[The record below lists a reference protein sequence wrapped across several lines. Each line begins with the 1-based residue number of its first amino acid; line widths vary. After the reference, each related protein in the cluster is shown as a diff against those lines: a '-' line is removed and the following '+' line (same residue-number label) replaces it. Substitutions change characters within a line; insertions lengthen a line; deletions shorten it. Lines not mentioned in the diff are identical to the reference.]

1 MGRFGRAGQRAKR
14 PRGDAILA
22 AMAVTDAHI
31 HVQPW
36 WDMKPEVLERITR
49 GRGDLDELEKIMKSP
64 AHLLRRLDADGIE
77 RAVLV
82 NYPSPDIIGFDDRV
96 NAYVAD
102 YCRAAPDRLFP
113 MGGVHPRYAEDAAAA
128 VRQAAGLGVRALK
141 LHPPHMAVAP
151 NAYLH
156 GLPALRALYAEA
168 ERLGLPVLVHTGTSV
183 FPGARS
189 RLGEPIAVDD
199 VAVDFPRLTLV
210 LAHGG
215 RPLWMEQAFFLVRRF
230 ERVYMDVSSI
240 PPRALLRYFPRLA
253 EVADKVLYGSDWPAP
268 GVRSMADNLR
278 EFRALDLPP
287 AAVKKMVEDNAARVY
302 PL

>member
-1 MGRFGRAGQRAKR
+1 M
-14 PRGDAILA
+14 P
-22 AMAVTDAHI
+22 VTDAHI

-36 WDMKPEVLERITR
+36 WELKPEVLEVIRR
-49 GRGDLDELEKIMKSP
+49 GRADLDEIEKINRSP

-82 NYPSPDIIGFDDRV
+82 NYPSPDLMGFTSRV
-96 NAYVAD
+96 NQYVAE
-102 YCRAAPDRLFP
+102 YCAAAPDRLIA
-113 MGGVHPRYAEDAAAA
+113 MGGVHPRFTDDAGAEVRRAADM
-128 VRQAAGLGVRALK
+128 GVRALK
-141 LHPPHMAVAP
+141 LHPPHMAVEP

-156 GLPALRALYAEA
+156 GLDALRALYEEA
-168 ERLGLPVLVHTGTSV
+168 QRLKLPVMIHTGTSI

-189 RLGEPIAVDD
+189 RTGEPMPIDD
-199 VAVDFPRLTLV
+199 VAVDFPDLTII

-230 ERVYMDVSSI
+230 PRVYMDVSSI
-240 PPRALLRYFPRLA
+240 PPRSILRYWPRLA

-278 EFRALDLPP
+278 AFRELGLPAEAEAKILDG
-287 AAVKKMVEDNAARVY
+287 NARKLW
-302 PL
+302 P

>member
-1 MGRFGRAGQRAKR
+1 MT
-14 PRGDAILA
+14 
-22 AMAVTDAHI
+22 AMPVTDAHI

-36 WDMKPEVLERITR
+36 WELKPEVLEVIRR
-49 GRGDLDELEKIMKSP
+49 GRADLDEIEKINRSP

-82 NYPSPDIIGFDDRV
+82 NYPSPDLMGFTSRV
-96 NAYVAD
+96 NEYVAE
-102 YCRAAPDRLFP
+102 YCAAAPDRLIA
-113 MGGVHPRYAEDAAAA
+113 MGGVHPRFTDDAAAE
-128 VRQAAGLGVRALK
+128 VRRAADMGVRALK
-141 LHPPHMAVAP
+141 LHPPHMAVEP

-156 GLPALRALYAEA
+156 GLDALRALYEEA
-168 ERLGLPVLVHTGTSV
+168 QRLKLPVMIHTGTSI

-189 RLGEPIAVDD
+189 RTGEPMPIDD
-199 VAVDFPRLTLV
+199 VAVDFPDLTLI

-230 ERVYMDVSSI
+230 PRVYMDVSSI
-240 PPRALLRYFPRLA
+240 PPRSILRYWPRLA

-278 EFRALDLPP
+278 AFRELGLPAEAEAKILDG
-287 AAVKKMVEDNAARVY
+287 NARKLW
-302 PL
+302 P

>member
-1 MGRFGRAGQRAKR
+1 M
-14 PRGDAILA
+14 P
-22 AMAVTDAHI
+22 VTDAHI

-36 WDMKPEVLERITR
+36 WELKPEVLEVIRR
-49 GRGDLDELEKIMKSP
+49 GRADLDEIEKINRSP

-82 NYPSPDIIGFDDRV
+82 NYPSPDLMGFTSRV
-96 NAYVAD
+96 NEYVAE
-102 YCRAAPDRLFP
+102 YCAAAPDRLIA
-113 MGGVHPRYAEDAAAA
+113 MGGVHPRFTDDAAAE
-128 VRQAAGLGVRALK
+128 VRQAADMGVRALK
-141 LHPPHMAVAP
+141 LHPPHMAVEP

-156 GLPALRALYAEA
+156 GLDALRALYEEA
-168 ERLGLPVLVHTGTSV
+168 QRLKLPVMIHTGTSI

-189 RLGEPIAVDD
+189 RTGEPMPIDD
-199 VAVDFPRLTLV
+199 VAVDFPDLTLI

-230 ERVYMDVSSI
+230 PRVYMDVSSI
-240 PPRALLRYFPRLA
+240 PPQSILKYFPRLA

-278 EFRALDLPP
+278 VFRELGLPAEAEAKMLDG
-287 AAVKKMVEDNAARVY
+287 NARKLF
-302 PL
+302 P

>member
-1 MGRFGRAGQRAKR
+1 M
-14 PRGDAILA
+14 P
-22 AMAVTDAHI
+22 VTDAHI

-36 WDMKPEVLERITR
+36 WDMKPEVLDRITR
-49 GRGDLDELEKIMKSP
+49 GRGDLDELQKIMKSP
-64 AHLLRRLDADGIE
+64 SHLLRRMDADGIE

-82 NYPSPDIIGFDDRV
+82 NYPSPDIMGFGDRV
-96 NAYVAD
+96 NEYVAE

-113 MGGVHPRYAEDAAAA
+113 VGGVHPRFAGDAGAEVRRAAT
-128 VRQAAGLGVRALK
+128 QGVRALK

-151 NAYLH
+151 NDYLR
-156 GLPALRALYAEA
+156 GLDALRALYVEA
-168 ERLGLPVLVHTGTSV
+168 ERLGLPVMIHTGTSV

-199 VAVDFPRLTLV
+199 VAVDFPRLTIV

-230 ERVYMDVSSI
+230 ERVYFDVSSI

-268 GVRSMADNLR
+268 GVRSMGENLR
-278 EFRALDLPP
+278 AFRELPLPEP
-287 AAVKKMVEDNAARVY
+287 AQRKMLEENAAKVF